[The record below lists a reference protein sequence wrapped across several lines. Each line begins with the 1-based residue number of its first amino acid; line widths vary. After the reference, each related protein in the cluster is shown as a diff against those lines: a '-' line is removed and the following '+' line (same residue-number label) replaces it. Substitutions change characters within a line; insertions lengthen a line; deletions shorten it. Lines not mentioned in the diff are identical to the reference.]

1 MNYCFWNWSRKVI
14 WEERKVCDG
23 IATLRLLFSPTW
35 RCSRGGRQTR
45 NKEKGNVTHWNFHPE
60 WLNLF
65 LQIPQFLDFAPNW
78 CTSDGDS
85 RSKVGSLKFM
95 YFGEQLKIRIYLP
108 RKEEPFLLQ
117 IIIEALSC
125 IGNLAFEETFGQ
137 IWHICYLSKEIY
149 MTIDIFLVMVIGGSW
164 WWWLVVVVCGEM
176 VVMMRPVHLHDLI
189 QQLVCF
195 LQVHLGKNSMAPP
208 PTLLITR
215 SLIQYFLNT
224 ANTSKTSTTQTT
236 TIEHK

>member
-85 RSKVGSLKFM
+85 RSKVGSLK
-95 YFGEQLKIRIYLP
+95 LKIRIYLP

-117 IIIEALSC
+117 IIIEALSVQPGVSLTKKLHLKFD
-125 IGNLAFEETFGQ
+125 IWGNFWTNLAYLLSIKVKQ
-137 IWHICYLSKEIY
+137 YIW
-149 MTIDIFLVMVIGGSW
+149 
-164 WWWLVVVVCGEM
+164 
-176 VVMMRPVHLHDLI
+176 P
-189 QQLVCF
+189 
-195 LQVHLGKNSMAPP
+195 
-208 PTLLITR
+208 
-215 SLIQYFLNT
+215 
-224 ANTSKTSTTQTT
+224 
-236 TIEHK
+236 

>member
-1 MNYCFWNWSRKVI
+1 MGEPLAGWASNTCV
-14 WEERKVCDG
+14 
-23 IATLRLLFSPTW
+23 RLFYGVKNVAHRDAW
-35 RCSRGGRQTR
+35 INRQCAEVAET
-45 NKEKGNVTHWNFHPE
+45 NHQNCCT
-60 WLNLF
+60 
-65 LQIPQFLDFAPNW
+65 PNW

-164 WWWLVVVVCGEM
+164 WWWLVAVVCGEM

-224 ANTSKTSTTQTT
+224 ANTSNTSTTQTT